1 MDIFEEFMFV
11 KKKTSKDY
19 LTIGCIMAAAAAVS
33 CILFMLPVIIAQQT
47 GMVFS
52 FTIPL
57 ILAALAWYGAYM
69 LIQRN
74 YTELEYTLVNSEMDI
89 DKIIGKKSRKK
100 LISVDFREAEIVAAV
115 DDAAHKAEYSRSGF
129 TVYDASGNY
138 ADNVYFADFSKDNG
152 KIRLLFRPTDK
163 ILEEIRVFNPRNVF
177 IKD

>member
-11 KKKTSKDY
+11 KKKESKDY
-19 LTIGCIMAAAAAVS
+19 LKIGGIMAAAAAVS
-33 CILFMLPVIIAQQT
+33 CILFVLPVIIAQAT
-47 GMVFS
+47 GLVFS

-57 ILAALAWYGAYM
+57 ILAAVAWYGAYM

-100 LISVDFREAEIVAAV
+100 VISVDFRDAEIVAAV
-115 DDAAHKAEYSRSGF
+115 DDEAHKAEYLRDGF
-129 TVYDASGNY
+129 KVYDASGNY
-138 ADNVYFADFSKDNG
+138 TDNIYFADFSKDGG

-163 ILEEIRVFNPRNVF
+163 IIKEIRVYNPRNVF
-177 IKD
+177 IKE